1 MELFDRW
8 VRFGDVGPGRLLHHV
23 RVMHLLIVG
32 CEALGSRLGAP
43 FGEVVAAGGVP
54 HMPVSV
60 RTRFERYPR
69 FGETI
74 TVHGAP
80 VDVGETSYT
89 ARYELRD
96 DNGDLLAA
104 ARTVHVTVDEDGT
117 PQPVSD
123 AIREGVDDG
132 TSAFPAVAIG
142 LRAEDATVGDDPFGH
157 ELTVRS
163 TDIEAVG
170 QGYFEE
176 YFREFAAALEAHLDA
191 NGASLGARTGPVYPF
206 VPTGLAA
213 EFLGPIHFEDTLA
226 VEGRLE
232 VAAAAGDSV
241 PAGDDGPD
249 VLGHYR
255 IRDNAD
261 TRLRCVVGYGCFD
274 GDGERVPFPEG
285 ALVGVS

>member
-1 MELFDRW
+1 MELFDRS
-8 VRFGDVGPGRLLHHV
+8 VRFGDVGPGRLLHHA

-32 CEALGSRLGAP
+32 CEALGARLGAP
-43 FGEVVAAGGVP
+43 FEAVVAAGGVP

-69 FGETI
+69 FGETV

-80 VDVGETSYT
+80 VEVGETSYT
-89 ARYELRD
+89 ARYALRD
-96 DNGDLLAA
+96 ADGSLRAA
-104 ARTVHVTVDEDGT
+104 ARTVHVTVDAAGT

-123 AIREGVDDG
+123 AIREGVDGGAEALPTVD
-132 TSAFPAVAIG
+132 ID
-142 LRAEDATVGDDPFGH
+142 LRAADADVGAAPFGH
-157 ELTVRS
+157 DVTVRS
-163 TDIEAVG
+163 SQIEAVG

-191 NGASLGARTGPVYPF
+191 HGPSLGERSGPVSPF
-206 VPTGLAA
+206 VPTALAA

-232 VAAAAGDSV
+232 VRGTARESVAASDVG
-241 PAGDDGPD
+241 PA

-255 IRDNAD
+255 FRDDAE
-261 TRLRCVVGYGCFD
+261 TRLRCVVRYGCFD
-274 GDGERVPFPEG
+274 GDGEPAPFPDG
-285 ALVGVS
+285 ALDGVS